1 MVVSY
6 HGGQFIR
13 VTFGDTTVA
22 FDPVSKESKLPKT
35 RFGADVALVSLNHPD
50 MNGIE
55 QVTHGER
62 APFVIDGPGEYEV
75 KKMIVAGVLSE
86 SEYGTEK
93 RLNTMYRVTID
104 GTNLVFLGALSER
117 KLSPS
122 ARAALD
128 GVDVLFV
135 PIGGEGVLDASEAHE
150 LSVELEPHIVIPIHY
165 GLLGTKDALKSFL
178 KEEGA
183 EEMKPVEK
191 FTFKRKDIESEEGR
205 VVVLA

>member
-104 GTNLVFLGALSER
+104 GTNLVFLGALNER

-165 GLLGTKDALKSFL
+165 GLLGRKDALKHFL

-183 EEMKPVEK
+183 EEVKPVEK
-191 FTFKRKDIESEEGR
+191 FTFKQKDIESEEGR
-205 VVVLA
+205 MVVLA